1 MLQDLIGLE
10 LQLRGL
16 TGSQAMAFRSG
27 FITPHTQ
34 WNHKLNIW
42 AKLGDEYATWYI
54 RGMLVQQQYIDAG
67 VLIG

>member
-1 MLQDLIGLE
+1 MLQDLINLE
-10 LQLRGL
+10 LQLREL

-27 FITPHTQ
+27 FSTPHTQ
-34 WNHKLNIW
+34 WNHKLNVW
-42 AKLGDEYATWYI
+42 STLSSECATWYI